1 MRYAIS
7 VIKQIILHTFMNQDG
22 DTALSR
28 AARKKNAGMV
38 TLLLDRGATIDHTDK
53 VERLPVRYKLWGIC
67 F

>member
-1 MRYAIS
+1 
-7 VIKQIILHTFMNQDG
+7 MNQDG

-67 F
+67 FWEYRIFEEPMIRKDN

>member
-1 MRYAIS
+1 
-7 VIKQIILHTFMNQDG
+7 MNQDG

-53 VERLPVRYKLWGIC
+53 VDALPVMIVL
-67 F
+67 